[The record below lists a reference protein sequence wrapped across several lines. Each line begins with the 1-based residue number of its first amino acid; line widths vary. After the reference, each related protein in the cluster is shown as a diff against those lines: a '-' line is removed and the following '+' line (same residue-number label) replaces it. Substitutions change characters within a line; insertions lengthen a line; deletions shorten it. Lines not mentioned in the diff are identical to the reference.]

1 MAGMI
6 GSAERTF
13 VNRYRFHTSRSTR
26 LAPTLALTLLLALAA
41 LTFGQAEA
49 LGSPVVGKS
58 LSKESPRQV
67 KRFWTVERMQAATPA
82 AVDSSDIPAPG
93 ESLPLVAKG
102 EPTIVPS
109 QGIAGP
115 SRLSSIISNP
125 TTLPNRLHGKVF
137 FQARNFN
144 GVWVNYVCSGTVVNS
159 PSKRVVFT
167 DGHCVFEN
175 FWSRRVVFVPGYYTP
190 DPTPENPDP
199 NPVRPFGE
207 FAAKR
212 ITAPARWVKNQWSR
226 PSYALSYDVGA
237 MVLKGLTPVQTA
249 IGGARGIAFNVGRGR
264 EYTSYGYPA
273 GFPFDGGSLVTCTGT
288 FGGRDPGTFSPS
300 PGWIPCDMTGG
311 SSGGGWIFDNEF
323 LNSVNSYGYGKSPTR
338 MYGPYFGKVI
348 KRLYTSVKNG

>member
-1 MAGMI
+1 MTLVTSLVVVLMLWCALPAQASPMA
-6 GSAERTF
+6 T
-13 VNRYRFHTSRSTR
+13 
-26 LAPTLALTLLLALAA
+26 
-41 LTFGQAEA
+41 
-49 LGSPVVGKS
+49 KS
-58 LSKESPRQV
+58 LGHESSRQV

-93 ESLPLVAKG
+93 EPLPAVAKG

-109 QGIAGP
+109 QGITGP
-115 SRLSSIISNP
+115 DRLSSIISNP

-167 DGHCVFEN
+167 AGHCVFQD

-190 DPTPENPDP
+190 DPTFENPDP
-199 NPVRPFGE
+199 SPVRPFGE

-212 ITAPARWVKNQWSR
+212 ITAPARWVKNEWSR

-264 EYTSYGYPA
+264 EYTAYGYPA
-273 GFPFDGGSLVTCTGT
+273 GFPFDGQSLVTCTGT

-323 LNSVNSYGYGKSPTR
+323 LNSVNSYGYGNSPTR
-338 MYGPYFGKVI
+338 IYGPYFGNVI

>member
-1 MAGMI
+1 MDIRQPRKLAHLPEAMTLVASLVVVLMLWCALPAQASPMA
-6 GSAERTF
+6 T
-13 VNRYRFHTSRSTR
+13 
-26 LAPTLALTLLLALAA
+26 
-41 LTFGQAEA
+41 
-49 LGSPVVGKS
+49 KS
-58 LSKESPRQV
+58 LGHESSRQV

-93 ESLPLVAKG
+93 EPLPAVAKG

-109 QGIAGP
+109 QGITGP
-115 SRLSSIISNP
+115 NRLSSIISNP
-125 TTLPNRLHGKVF
+125 TALPNRLHGKVF

-159 PSKRVVFT
+159 PSKRVVLT
-167 DGHCVFEN
+167 AGHCVFEN

-190 DPTPENPDP
+190 DPTFENPDP
-199 NPVRPFGE
+199 SPVRPFGE

-264 EYTSYGYPA
+264 EYTAYGYPA

-323 LNSVNSYGYGKSPTR
+323 LNSVNSYGYGNSPTR
-338 MYGPYFGKVI
+338 MYGPYFGNVI
-348 KRLYTSVKNG
+348 KRLYASVKNG

>member
-1 MAGMI
+1 M
-6 GSAERTF
+6 
-13 VNRYRFHTSRSTR
+13 
-26 LAPTLALTLLLALAA
+26 LAAAVLLALAFLA
-41 LTFGQAEA
+41 FGRAEA
-49 LGSPVVGKS
+49 LASPVVGKS
-58 LSKESPRQV
+58 LTKESPREV
-67 KRFWTVERMQAATPA
+67 KKYWTVERMQAAIPA
-82 AVDSSDIPAPG
+82 AVDSSDVPAPG
-93 ESLPLVAKG
+93 DPLPAVARG

-109 QGIAGP
+109 QGITGP
-115 SRLSSIISNP
+115 DRLSSIISNP
-125 TTLPNRLHGKVF
+125 TALPNRLHGKIF

-167 DGHCVFEN
+167 AGHCVFEN

-190 DPTPENPDP
+190 DPSPGNPDP

-212 ITAPARWVKNQWSR
+212 ITAPARWVNNQWSR

-264 EYTSYGYPA
+264 EYTAYGYPA
-273 GFPFDGGSLVTCTGT
+273 GFPFDGQSLVTCTGT

-323 LNSVNSYGYGKSPTR
+323 LNSVNSYGYGSSPTR
-338 MYGPYFGKVI
+338 MYGPYFGNVI
-348 KRLYTSVKNG
+348 KRLYNSVKNG